1 MRPRVT
7 PVIAH
12 GTWLPTR
19 AKTIKFQAAVW
30 ALLFVALMLPG
41 SSTAQHQLE
50 LVSAN
55 NQYRLRDQ
63 VSGKTLLT
71 TASADQ
77 AFGIAKE
84 RLGQVGG
91 LLRLTPGRYVLTQ
104 PVALGNETWL
114 QGSGRSTVLYCRQQG
129 GLLMRAVRGAIV
141 SDLTLLAD
149 SAQRP
154 LVGVQLNDAG
164 ECQVRNVRV
173 QGFADYGIYLKN
185 NTFLN
190 ELAHCWV
197 ADNRKANIFLEDL
210 AVGSRG
216 GDFVQNEIKNCTT
229 VRGGNGI
236 ETSNAIVVNVVG
248 CSVFQPSGHA
258 YFVRKSSNSV
268 LISGSRS
275 FQVEGD
281 AVVVENSHEIN
292 LSSNIFCWHRGHGI
306 VLRGANWGTV
316 SGNNV
321 IDSGV
326 RTRDGSLRTG
336 IVVEKGCK
344 GLQITSNA
352 VFNWGDQMPMAY
364 GITEDNTGENNLIAQ
379 NNINYF
385 TQVGVQAAG
394 QGTVVTNN
402 VTAKDRAYQGMG
414 KKGYPDFDTKKIDQF
429 LH

>member
-30 ALLFVALMLPG
+30 ALLFVALMPPG
-41 SSTAQHQLE
+41 SSAAQHQLE

-71 TASADQ
+71 TANADQ

-114 QGSGRSTVLYCRQQG
+114 QGSGRSTVLYCRLQG

-149 SAQRP
+149 SAQPP

-173 QGFADYGIYLKN
+173 QGFA
-185 NTFLN
+185 
-190 ELAHCWV
+190 
-197 ADNRKANIFLEDL
+197 
-210 AVGSRG
+210 
-216 GDFVQNEIKNCTT
+216 
-229 VRGGNGI
+229 
-236 ETSNAIVVNVVG
+236 
-248 CSVFQPSGHA
+248 
-258 YFVRKSSNSV
+258 
-268 LISGSRS
+268 
-275 FQVEGD
+275 
-281 AVVVENSHEIN
+281 
-292 LSSNIFCWHRGHGI
+292 
-306 VLRGANWGTV
+306 
-316 SGNNV
+316 
-321 IDSGV
+321 
-326 RTRDGSLRTG
+326 
-336 IVVEKGCK
+336 
-344 GLQITSNA
+344 
-352 VFNWGDQMPMAY
+352 
-364 GITEDNTGENNLIAQ
+364 
-379 NNINYF
+379 
-385 TQVGVQAAG
+385 
-394 QGTVVTNN
+394 
-402 VTAKDRAYQGMG
+402 
-414 KKGYPDFDTKKIDQF
+414 
-429 LH
+429 